1 MPRLRRVGF
10 TLPEMLLA
18 LVLFGIVGVALYRVL
33 VTNQRLY
40 QAQTQ
45 RVDLN
50 QNLRTAV
57 DMLGAELR
65 PLNASEGDIVAMAP
79 DSIKI
84 RAMRQLGFICQIPV
98 LGGAQPLTGIWMVLR
113 GSAPGDTLFFGTRN
127 FSATRDS
134 LLVYYEG
141 GTVTRTDDTWLRA
154 KLTAVAPATCP
165 NGSAGQKLTFNLPP
179 SWRRRPT
186 SPGTSSSGLR
196 SGASS
201 TTWCTGPTRRATAS
215 GTWACATRT
224 AFNRSSAPSRAVAD
238 SNSPTMTARGR

>member
-1 MPRLRRVGF
+1 
-10 TLPEMLLA
+10 
-18 LVLFGIVGVALYRVL
+18 
-33 VTNQRLY
+33 
-40 QAQTQ
+40 
-45 RVDLN
+45 
-50 QNLRTAV
+50 
-57 DMLGAELR
+57 
-65 PLNASEGDIVAMAP
+65 MAP
-79 DSIKI
+79 ESIKI

-179 SWRRRPT
+179 LVAPQTNLAGNIIVGSPVWGFEYNVVYRSYQASDGKWYVGLRDSYGFQPVIGPLTGSGGLQFAYYDSTGSVTATPARVAMIRVRVAAQTAQPVFANTGTRRHQVDSVTTWIGLRNNLRRPL
-186 SPGTSSSGLR
+186 GT
-196 SGASS
+196 
-201 TTWCTGPTRRATAS
+201 
-215 GTWACATRT
+215 
-224 AFNRSSAPSRAVAD
+224 
-238 SNSPTMTARGR
+238 